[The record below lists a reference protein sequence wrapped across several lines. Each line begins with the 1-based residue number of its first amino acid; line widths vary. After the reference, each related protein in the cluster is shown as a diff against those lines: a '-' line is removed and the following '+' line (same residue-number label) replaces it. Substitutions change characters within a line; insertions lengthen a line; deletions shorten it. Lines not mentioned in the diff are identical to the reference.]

1 VVLALISFSKG
12 REGAEAWVDPMRILV
27 TVSRKL
33 VSYLTDDVVGKPGML
48 NMVVEALAAILFADK
63 VGDEAKEV
71 VVIAVVVGDL
81 GRMVT
86 MLLAKGANDAAVLDV
101 ILTSPVVDVD
111 ANTTITDRSELFLD
125 LFGSSGMWHCWCI
138 AMMVKIH
145 GQLLVEVTCR
155 HHGQH
160 HGGHVAPRV
169 TEILNHFLNPQ
180 LVPNART
187 NKVTVVGNQN
197 FK

>member
-27 TVSRKL
+27 TVSQKL

-48 NMVVEALAAILFADK
+48 NMVVEALAAVLFADK

-71 VVIAVVVGDL
+71 IVIAVVVGDL

-125 LFGSSGMWHCWCI
+125 LIRILWDV
-138 AMMVKIH
+138 A
-145 GQLLVEVTCR
+145 LLVHCHDGEDPRAAT
-155 HHGQH
+155 G
-160 HGGHVAPRV
+160 GGHMPPSRPTPRRSCS
-169 TEILNHFLNPQ
+169 TLCYRNSKSFP
-180 LVPNART
+180 
-187 NKVTVVGNQN
+187 
-197 FK
+197 